1 MSNSIEVSHN
11 FVRSALNYRFN
22 ETHLAGLPA
31 IRLFPIYVDWLL
43 CQEFI
48 ESELFDIV
56 DNFCMGNFKV
66 RANEDDEQ
74 WNKICQES
82 SIVFD
87 DNYALLI

>member
-1 MSNSIEVSHN
+1 MTASIEVSHN

-31 IRLFPIYVDWLL
+31 IRLFHLYVDWLL
-43 CQEFI
+43 SQEFI

-66 RANEDDEQ
+66 RTNEDDEQ
-74 WNKICQES
+74 WNKICQEY

-87 DNYALLI
+87 NEYALLV